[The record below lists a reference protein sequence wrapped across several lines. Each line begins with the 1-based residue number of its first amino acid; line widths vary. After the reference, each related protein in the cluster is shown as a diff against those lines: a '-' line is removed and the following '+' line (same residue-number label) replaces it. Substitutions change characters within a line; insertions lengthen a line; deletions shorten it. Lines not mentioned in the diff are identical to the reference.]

1 MTTDF
6 FWGASSIASL
16 VIALIFFRNWRTTGD
31 RLFALFAV
39 AFVLFA
45 ANWIALA
52 VIDPPRE
59 SQHYVYLLR
68 LAAFLL
74 IAFAVIDKNRSPED
88 GRAP

>member
-6 FWGASSIASL
+6 LWGASSVLSL
-16 VIALIFFRNWRTTGD
+16 VIALIFFRSWRRSRD
-31 RLFALFAV
+31 PLFAAFAV

-45 ANWIALA
+45 ANWTALA

-68 LAAFLL
+68 LAAFVL
-74 IAFAVIDKNRSPED
+74 IAFAVLQKNRDRSP
-88 GRAP
+88 

>member
-1 MTTDF
+1 MTADF
-6 FWGASSIASL
+6 FWGANTVLSL
-16 VIALIFFRNWRTTGD
+16 VIALIFFRSWRKSRD
-31 RLFALFAV
+31 PFFAAFAF

-45 ANWIALA
+45 TNWTALA

-74 IAFAVIDKNRSPED
+74 IAFAVLQKNRD
-88 GRAP
+88 R